1 MYPSPLPPSSYFHI
15 GGEAFM
21 PPGCFKSG
29 GKKICYPSHKT
40 AFVCLPGPSKP
51 LTRLGSTQWQQSL
64 SSLPLSPSLPP
75 LPFFPPILFSLIC
88 QYNADI
94 QWFVCTSS
102 PEGTSAQNLLMQAD
116 SSGAHTHTH
125 VHRSR
130 NQHTGA

>member
-1 MYPSPLPPSSYFHI
+1 MIGADKVHLSADGAGRRPAKSIQALSYKCIRAHWPPSSYFHI

-75 LPFFPPILFSLIC
+75 PLFFPSH
-88 QYNADI
+88 
-94 QWFVCTSS
+94 FVLAHLPVQCRHSVVCLH
-102 PEGTSAQNLLMQAD
+102 LL
-116 SSGAHTHTH
+116 S
-125 VHRSR
+125 
-130 NQHTGA
+130 